1 MVLIL
6 DRFKKDSVKNSCGL
20 RLQEICLHRVNLFS
34 LGVTQI
40 SQPGRNQVGT
50 SPKGELL
57 LTVLS
62 LCLQVVGVSAVTGS
76 GLDELFVQVEDAADE
91 YER

>member
-20 RLQEICLHRVNLFS
+20 RLQEVCLHRVNLFS

-40 SQPGRNQVGT
+40 SQPGRNQ
-50 SPKGELL
+50 S
-57 LTVLS
+57 
-62 LCLQVVGVSAVTGS
+62 
-76 GLDELFVQVEDAADE
+76 
-91 YER
+91 